1 MEQKLSF
8 KIRLFFCI
16 VHRSTVASQAANW
29 LQSFQPCLT
38 IENICTS
45 LMQGLL
51 TIVESRIVWSRE
63 VSLAV

>member
-16 VHRSTVASQAANW
+16 HRSTVASQAANW

-51 TIVESRIVWSRE
+51 TIVESRIIWLRE